1 MKRSLLTLFAAAVCI
16 IACSSVDPDVR
27 AVSALAKRVLA
38 HSSGKLEFQKT
49 DAPTDSYRIEAHGR
63 KVRIS
68 GNNANSMAVGLNTYL
83 REYCHIEI
91 GWMDRE
97 KATLPRPLPLPES
110 PVETQ
115 ARVPQRFFLNY
126 CTYGYTMPWWHWKDW
141 ERLIDW
147 MALNGV
153 NLPLAITGQE
163 AIWYDVWSR
172 MGLTDEE
179 IRSYFSGPAHL
190 PWHRMINIDR
200 WEGPLPQG
208 WIQQQAALQQKIV
221 SRERELN
228 MRPVLPAFSGHVPAA
243 LSRVCPEARIR
254 QIAPWAG
261 FDGEYRPSVLDP
273 TDPLFARI
281 QKAFLDAQA
290 ARYGTDHIY
299 GIDLFNE
306 IKPESWEP
314 DFLAKAGK
322 GCYESLAAADP
333 EATWLQMTW
342 LFWYQRKDWTQERI
356 RAYITSYPADRSLL
370 LDYYCENIE
379 IYKQTQHYYG
389 VPHLWCYLGNFG
401 GRTGLVGNMPLIDRR
416 LEEALK
422 DDEGLRGI
430 GCTLEALGCNP
441 YIYEYVLSKAW
452 TDRSAE
458 SYAELLADS
467 RCSKV
472 DEKAREAWRILV
484 GEVYSKTLPNGFGC
498 VLHQRPSPSLNTR
511 WSHPPYDPARL
522 ETALDLLDQVDAD
535 TPALHFDRVNLR
547 RQVLCNRAAV
557 LYDRWKE
564 AYDKKDLSG
573 RKRLQAEFLSLMD
586 ELDKTLQAEPFFRLD
601 KWIED
606 ARSWGK
612 DAAEKDYYEQNARNI
627 LTSWGGRGSRL
638 TDYAARSI
646 SGLVDTYYKVRWQM
660 FFDEIDRCESQGVS
674 YEEKAFTEKLK
685 DFEYQWW
692 RVNR

>member
-91 GWMDRE
+91 G
-97 KATLPRPLPLPES
+97 
-110 PVETQ
+110 
-115 ARVPQRFFLNY
+115 
-126 CTYGYTMPWWHWKDW
+126 
-141 ERLIDW
+141 
-147 MALNGV
+147 
-153 NLPLAITGQE
+153 
-163 AIWYDVWSR
+163 
-172 MGLTDEE
+172 
-179 IRSYFSGPAHL
+179 
-190 PWHRMINIDR
+190 
-200 WEGPLPQG
+200 
-208 WIQQQAALQQKIV
+208 
-221 SRERELN
+221 
-228 MRPVLPAFSGHVPAA
+228 
-243 LSRVCPEARIR
+243 
-254 QIAPWAG
+254 
-261 FDGEYRPSVLDP
+261 
-273 TDPLFARI
+273 
-281 QKAFLDAQA
+281 
-290 ARYGTDHIY
+290 
-299 GIDLFNE
+299 
-306 IKPESWEP
+306 
-314 DFLAKAGK
+314 
-322 GCYESLAAADP
+322 
-333 EATWLQMTW
+333 
-342 LFWYQRKDWTQERI
+342 
-356 RAYITSYPADRSLL
+356 
-370 LDYYCENIE
+370 
-379 IYKQTQHYYG
+379 
-389 VPHLWCYLGNFG
+389 
-401 GRTGLVGNMPLIDRR
+401 
-416 LEEALK
+416 
-422 DDEGLRGI
+422 
-430 GCTLEALGCNP
+430 
-441 YIYEYVLSKAW
+441 
-452 TDRSAE
+452 
-458 SYAELLADS
+458 
-467 RCSKV
+467 
-472 DEKAREAWRILV
+472 
-484 GEVYSKTLPNGFGC
+484 C

-522 ETALDLLDQVDAD
+522 ETVLDLLDQVDAD

-646 SGLVDTYYKVRWQM
+646 SGLVNTYYKVRWQL
-660 FFDEIDRCESQGVS
+660 FFEEIDRCESQGVP
-674 YEEKAFTEKLK
+674 YGEKAFTEKLK